1 MKSAYQTVQLSIVL
15 HVLVLALVQEG
26 GQQQEVEQEL
36 GPEGLEGLGQGVE
49 GGLEDL
55 EEVLEAEGEEG
66 LVGDLEEDLEEEERR
81 DRLQTAVPIKLLEI
95 VVIVVA

>member
-15 HVLVLALVQEG
+15 HVLVLALVKEV

-36 GPEGLEGLGQGVE
+36 GPEGLE
-49 GGLEDL
+49 
-55 EEVLEAEGEEG
+55 EGEEG
-66 LVGDLEEDLEEEERR
+66 LEGDLEEEERR
-81 DRLQTAVPIKLLEI
+81 DRLQIAVPIKLLEI